1 MHNVNAIAFFVPL
14 ALSISVILSQFVIA
28 QEPRSNV
35 VCNVLNITKLSIASR
50 PSGSIDVLGIIS
62 NGNSTLTY
70 DNVAVVG
77 EFYDSD
83 DKLIGIETGSA
94 EFSILG
100 PDDHSPIKI
109 KTDVSNQT
117 LDHYTITCRSS
128 EGRAGSQLP

>member
-94 EFSILG
+94 EFSSLG
-100 PDDHSPIKI
+100 PDDHSPFKI

-117 LDHYTITCRSS
+117 IDHYAITCRSS
-128 EGRAGSQLP
+128 EGRAGSQMP

>member
-28 QEPRSNV
+28 QEPRINV

-83 DKLIGIETGSA
+83 DKLIGIDTGSA
-94 EFSILG
+94 EFNTLG
-100 PDDHSPIKI
+100 PDDRSPIKI

>member
-128 EGRAGSQLP
+128 EGRAGSRLP

>member
-1 MHNVNAIAFFVPL
+1 LRNVNAVTFFVPL
-14 ALSISVILSQFVIA
+14 VLSIFVILSQFVFA

-35 VCNVLNITKLSIASR
+35 VCSSLNITNLSIASKS
-50 PSGSIDVLGIIS
+50 SGSIDVLGIIS
-62 NGNSTLTY
+62 NRNSTLTY
-70 DNVAVVG
+70 DSVAVVG

-94 EFSILG
+94 EFSTLG
-100 PDDHSPIKI
+100 PDDRSPFKI

-117 LDHYTITCRSS
+117 IDHYAITCRSS

>member
-94 EFSILG
+94 EFNSLG
-100 PDDHSPIKI
+100 PDDHSPFKI

-117 LDHYTITCRSS
+117 IDHYAITCRSS

>member
-1 MHNVNAIAFFVPL
+1 LHNVNAIAFFVPL

-35 VCNVLNITKLSIASR
+35 VCNVLNITKLSVASR
-50 PSGSIDVLGIIS
+50 PSGSINVLGIIS

-94 EFSILG
+94 EFNSLG
-100 PDDHSPIKI
+100 PDDRSPFKI

-117 LDHYTITCRSS
+117 IDHYAITCRSS
-128 EGRAGSQLP
+128 EGRAGSQMP

>member
-1 MHNVNAIAFFVPL
+1 
-14 ALSISVILSQFVIA
+14 LSTSVILSQFIIA

-35 VCNVLNITKLSIASR
+35 VCNVLNITKLSVASR

-83 DKLIGIETGSA
+83 DKLIGIDTGSA
-94 EFSILG
+94 EFNTLG
-100 PDDHSPIKI
+100 PDDRSPFKI

-117 LDHYTITCRSS
+117 IDHYAITCRSS
-128 EGRAGSQLP
+128 EGRAGSQIP

>member
-28 QEPRSNV
+28 QEPRNNV

-94 EFSILG
+94 EFSTLG